1 MALRL
6 EEALE
11 AVADLLC
18 SSGHAASWSLGMTV
32 DWAVGGPG
40 TVRVGVQ
47 LATPEGR
54 LLGVMGVVGRA
65 CFRREAED
73 RLVERMKADGWPFE
87 DSLQETRLRLEVLG
101 AAGVIGILERYRRDL
116 DPRKASGELDPHK
129 MSGSF

>member
-1 MALRL
+1 MAVRL

-18 SSGHAASWSLGMTV
+18 SSGHCASWSLGMAV

-40 TVRVGVQ
+40 TVRVGIQ

-54 LLGVMGVVGRA
+54 LLRVMGVGGRA
-65 CFRREAED
+65 CLRREAED
-73 RLVERMKADGWPFE
+73 RLVERMKADGWPFA

-101 AAGVIGILERYRRDL
+101 ADGVVGILERYRRDL
-116 DPRKASGELDPHK
+116 DPRNAPGWFGPHRT
-129 MSGSF
+129 